1 MASVVVA
8 HAGGVGA
15 ALAERIVDSV
25 QADAPASGPFDPAR
39 SASSLL
45 HGRPEVLLLG
55 PELDDVSLVSL
66 TEYLD
71 LNHPE
76 VAVVWVREPTPLAW
90 QLALRSGARDVIS
103 PDADSRAITETLD
116 RARLRLLSR
125 QQLAKAPAPVARR
138 GAIIVVASPKGGC
151 GKTMVSTNVAVTIAA
166 SLPNE
171 VLLIDLDAQFGD
183 VASHL
188 RLNPTY
194 GIHSAAVAQVG
205 SDPRRGAGLSEAGEL
220 KAFLTPYEGTL
231 MTLCAPVDPSAAED
245 VTADSVSSLLR
256 VASEAFKLVVVDT
269 GAGLD
274 DLTLAAIDMAD
285 HLVLVSSTEVPSVR
299 AIRTE
304 LALLDRMGSTAQRYL
319 VLNRSDA
326 KVGLTLDDIERALE
340 MKFSAKIPS
349 TIEVPESINAG
360 TPVALLRPRSPVTK
374 ELAALSRQLLMRSG
388 LETVL
393 PFGAAPQNEPMRD
406 RVRTWKPGKGRQ

>member
-15 ALAERIVDSV
+15 ALAERIVDSIE
-25 QADAPASGPFDPAR
+25 ADLVPAGPFDPAV
-39 SASSLL
+39 SAAALL

-55 PELDDVSLVSL
+55 PDLDDRYLVAL

-71 LNHPE
+71 LNHPQ

-103 PDADSRAITETLD
+103 PDADSRVITETLD

-125 QQLAKAPAPVARR
+125 RQVVAAPTVKR
-138 GAIIVVASPKGGC
+138 GMVIVVASPKGGS
-151 GKTMVSTNVAVTIAA
+151 GKTMVSTNVAVIMAA

-183 VASHL
+183 VSSHL

-205 SDPRRGAGLSEAGEL
+205 NDPRRAAGLGASGEL
-220 KAFLTPYEGTL
+220 KAFLTPYEATL
-231 MTLCAPVDPSAAED
+231 MTLCAPVDPAAAED
-245 VTADSVSSLLR
+245 VTPDSVVALLR
-256 VASEAFKLVVVDT
+256 VASEAFKVVIVDT

-274 DLTLAAIDMAD
+274 DLTLAAIDQAD
-285 HLVLVSSTEVPSVR
+285 HLVLVSSTEVPAVR

-304 LALLDRMGSTAQRYL
+304 LALLDRMGATAQRHL
-319 VLNRSDA
+319 VLNRADA

-349 TIEVPESINAG
+349 TIEIPESINAG
-360 TPVALLRPRSPVTK
+360 TPISLMRPRSPVTK
-374 ELAALSRQLLMRSG
+374 ELSAFSRTLLARSG
-388 LETVL
+388 FDAPHPSVSPAE
-393 PFGAAPQNEPMRD
+393 AAKERM
-406 RVRTWKPGKGRQ
+406 RTWKVGKGRS

>member
-15 ALAERIVDSV
+15 ALAERIVDSIE
-25 QADAPASGPFDPAR
+25 ADAVPPGPFDPAV
-39 SASSLL
+39 SAAALL

-55 PELDDVSLVSL
+55 PDLDDRSLVSL

-71 LNHPE
+71 LNHPQ

-103 PDADSRAITETLD
+103 PDADSRVITETLD

-125 QQLAKAPAPVARR
+125 QQVAAAPVAKR
-138 GAIIVVASPKGGC
+138 GIVIVVASPKGGC
-151 GKTMVSTNVAVTIAA
+151 GKTMVSTNLAVTMAA

-183 VASHL
+183 VSSHL

-205 SDPRRGAGLSEAGEL
+205 NDPRRAVGLGASGEL
-220 KAFLTPYEGTL
+220 KAFLTPYEATL
-231 MTLCAPVDPSAAED
+231 MTLCAPIDPAAAED
-245 VTADSVSSLLR
+245 VTPESVGALLR
-256 VASEAFKLVVVDT
+256 VACEAFKVVIVDT

-274 DLTLAAIDMAD
+274 DLTLAAIDQAD
-285 HLVLVSSTEVPSVR
+285 HLVLVSSTEVPAVR

-304 LALLDRMGSTAQRYL
+304 LALLDRMGATAQRHL
-319 VLNRSDA
+319 VLNRADA

-340 MKFSAKIPS
+340 MKFAAKIPS
-349 TIEVPESINAG
+349 TIEIPESINAG
-360 TPVALLRPRSPVTK
+360 TPISLMRPRSPVTK
-374 ELAALSRQLLMRSG
+374 ELSMFSHTLLTRSG
-388 LETVL
+388 
-393 PFGAAPQNEPMRD
+393 FDAPQASGSPGEVAKERM
-406 RVRTWKPGKGRQ
+406 RTWKVGKGRS